1 MSKND
6 FEEFQK
12 QLQKMFGNV
21 NISTPFGFQ
30 QGQQKPAEPEEPQ
43 AEEEEEDIFEK
54 IRHFNLKPREI
65 RDELDKYVIKQDE
78 AKKVLSVAVCDHYNH
93 VRRTI
98 EGSDSLGDEYAKQN
112 ILVLGPTGVGKTY
125 LLKCIAKIIG
135 VPFVKADATKFSE
148 TGYVGKDVEDM
159 VRDLVKAADGNVEL
173 AEFGIVYIDEIDKL
187 SGSSDG
193 RGKDVNG
200 RGVQINL
207 LKLMEEADVSLKS
220 QMDMM
225 GQMEFM
231 MDAMNKSG
239 KKKKQTINTR
249 HILFIVSGAFSNLAE
264 LIQRRVAGSKIG
276 FMSNSEQIDDTFEYL
291 RQVETPDLVK
301 YGFEP
306 EFIGRLPVRVACE
319 SLKSDDLKKIL
330 TNSEGSILKQYV
342 EDFAGYGIKF
352 DMNEEAL
359 DAIAEKASDE
369 QTGARGLM
377 TVLEKVFRNFKF
389 ELPSTKIEN
398 FNITKNTVD
407 NPVESL
413 EELMKEN
420 VDLQK
425 DALKSEIDDFVGR
438 FKNEHGFELKFNAAA
453 KTELVNESLQRDKT
467 IRAVCEEKF
476 KDFPYG
482 LKLIAESTNCREFT
496 VTKAVVKDPDKELS
510 KWVVERFQGDD
521 DSKADSQ
528 EKR

>member
-21 NISTPFGFQ
+21 KVGSPFGFQ
-30 QGQQKPAEPEEPQ
+30 QQ
-43 AEEEEEDIFEK
+43 AETEKTEEVTEEEVEEDVFEK
-54 IRHFNLKPREI
+54 IKNFNLKPKEI
-65 RDELDKYVIKQDE
+65 RDELDKFVIKQDE

-98 EGSDSLGDEYAKQN
+98 EGSDSLGDDYAKQN

-148 TGYVGKDVEDM
+148 TGYVGRDVEDM
-159 VRDLVKAADGNVEL
+159 VRDLVKTADGNVEL

-187 SGSSDG
+187 SNSGG
-193 RGKDVNG
+193 NGGGKDVNG

-207 LKLMEEADVSLKS
+207 LKLMEEADVNLKS

-225 GQMEFM
+225 GQMEFL
-231 MDAMNKSG
+231 MDNMNKSN

-249 HILFIVSGAFSNLAE
+249 HILFIVSGAFSNLSE
-264 LIQRRVAGSKIG
+264 LIKRRVSGAKIG
-276 FMSNSEQIDDTFEYL
+276 FMSEDSSAEDDYEYL

-319 SLKSDDLKKIL
+319 SLKAGDLKEIL
-330 TNSEGSILKQYV
+330 LSSEGSILKQYV
-342 EDFAGYGIKF
+342 EDFAGYGVKF
-352 DMNEEAL
+352 DMDETAMNR
-359 DAIAEKASDE
+359 ISEKAYQE

-377 TVLEKVFRNFKF
+377 TVLERTFRGFKF
-389 ELPSTKIEN
+389 ELPSTQIKK
-398 FNITKNTVD
+398 FKVDASTVD
-407 NPVESL
+407 EPGESL
-413 EELMKEN
+413 ASLLDAN
-420 VDLQK
+420 LDLQK
-425 DALKSEIDDFVGR
+425 ETLKGEVDKFIQR
-438 FKNEHGFELKFNAAA
+438 FEDEHGFKLNFNAAA
-453 KTELVNESLQRDKT
+453 TKALVALSLEKDKT
-467 IRAVCEEKF
+467 VRALCEDKF

-482 LKLIAESTNCREFT
+482 LKLISENTNCRTFT
-496 VTKAVVKDPDKELS
+496 VTKAVIDDPDKELS
-510 KWVVERFQGDD
+510 KWVVERFQKEGGGDSSP
-521 DSKADSQ
+521 SK
-528 EKR
+528 

>member
-21 NISTPFGFQ
+21 KVGGPFGFQ
-30 QGQQKPAEPEEPQ
+30 PQAETEPTPEKQEEEPEE
-43 AEEEEEDIFEK
+43 DVFDK
-54 IRHFNLKPREI
+54 IRNFNLRPKEI
-65 RDELDKYVIKQDE
+65 RDELDKFVIKQDE

-98 EGSDSLGDEYAKQN
+98 EGNDSLGDDYAKQN

-148 TGYVGKDVEDM
+148 TGYVGRDVEDM
-159 VRDLVKAADGNVEL
+159 VRDLVKTADGNVEL

-187 SGSSDG
+187 SNSGG
-193 RGKDVNG
+193 TGGKDVNG

-207 LKLMEEADVSLKS
+207 LKLMEEAEVNLKS

-225 GQMEFM
+225 GQMEFL
-231 MDAMNKSG
+231 MDNMQKSG

-264 LIQRRVAGSKIG
+264 LIQRRVSGAKIG
-276 FMSNSEQIDDTFEYL
+276 FMSDSSTSEDDYEYL
-291 RQVETPDLVK
+291 RMVETPDLVK

-319 SLKSDDLKKIL
+319 SLKSEDLKQIL
-330 TNSEGSILKQYV
+330 INSEGSILKQYV
-342 EDFAGYGIKF
+342 EDFSGYGIKF
-352 DMNEEAL
+352 DIDETAM
-359 DAIAEKASDE
+359 DSIAEKAHGE

-377 TVLEKVFRNFKF
+377 TVLERTFRNFKF
-389 ELPSTKIEN
+389 ELPSTQIKKFKVDSETVEDP
-398 FNITKNTVD
+398 TK
-407 NPVESL
+407 SL
-413 EELMKEN
+413 NGLLEANL
-420 VDLQK
+420 DLQK
-425 DALKSEIDDFVGR
+425 EALKEEVDKFTER
-438 FKNEHGFELKFNAAA
+438 FKEEFGFTLNFNSAAVKA
-453 KTELVNESLQRDKT
+453 LVAISLEKDKT
-467 IRAVCEEKF
+467 IRAICEDKF

-482 LKLIAESTNCREFT
+482 LKLISENTKCKTFT
-496 VTKAVVKDPDKELS
+496 VTKAVIDDPDKELS
-510 KWVVERFQGDD
+510 KWVVERFQRDEGGDSPSSED
-521 DSKADSQ
+521 K
-528 EKR
+528 E

>member
-1 MSKND
+1 VSKND

-12 QLQKMFGNV
+12 QLQKMFGNAKV
-21 NISTPFGFQ
+21 GSPFGFQ
-30 QGQQKPAEPEEPQ
+30 AQPEETKEE
-43 AEEEEEDIFEK
+43 AVEEEEEDVFEK
-54 IRHFNLKPREI
+54 IRTFNLKPKEI
-65 RDELDKYVIKQDE
+65 RDELNKFVIKQDE

-98 EGSDSLGDEYAKQN
+98 EESDTLGDEYAKQN

-148 TGYVGKDVEDM
+148 TGYVGRDVEDM

-187 SGSSDG
+187 SNSGG
-193 RGKDVNG
+193 NGGGKDVNG

-207 LKLMEEADVSLKS
+207 LKLMEEAEVSLKS

-231 MDAMNKSG
+231 MDSMNKSG
-239 KKKKQTINTR
+239 KKRKKTINTR
-249 HILFIVSGAFSNLAE
+249 HILFIVSGAFSNLSE
-264 LIQRRVAGSKIG
+264 LIQRRVSGSKIG
-276 FMSNSEQIDDTFEYL
+276 FMSDGAVIDDTYEFL
-291 RQVETPDLVK
+291 RQVETPDLVN

-319 SLKSDDLKKIL
+319 SLKAEDLKSIL
-330 TNSEGSILKQYV
+330 TNSKGSILKQYV
-342 EDFAGYGIKF
+342 EDFAGYGIEF
-352 DMNEEAL
+352 DIDESAMTKV
-359 DAIAEKASDE
+359 AEKAYEE

-389 ELPSTKIEN
+389 ELPSTQIRK
-398 FNITKNTVD
+398 FNICEKTVLD
-407 NPVESL
+407 PLESL
-413 EELMKEN
+413 SELMEANK
-420 VDLQK
+420 DLQK
-425 DALKSEIDDFVGR
+425 DALKQEVQDFVER
-438 FKNEHGFELKFNAAA
+438 FETEHGFKLKFNAAA
-453 KTELVNESLQRDKT
+453 IDEIVNLSLAQDIT
-467 IRAVCEEKF
+467 VRALCEDKF

-482 LKLIAESTNCREFT
+482 LKLIAENTNCKEFNM
-496 VTKAVVKDPDKELS
+496 TKAVIKDPDKELS
-510 KWVVERFQGDD
+510 KWVVERFQKDD
-521 DSKADSQ
+521 DKKD
-528 EKR
+528 

>member
-21 NISTPFGFQ
+21 KAGGPFGFQ
-30 QGQQKPAEPEEPQ
+30 PQAEPESSSEEV
-43 AEEEEEDIFEK
+43 EEEPEEDIFEK
-54 IRHFNLKPREI
+54 IRTFNLKPKEI
-65 RDELDKYVIKQDE
+65 RDELDKFVIKQDE

-98 EGSDSLGDEYAKQN
+98 DGTDVLGDDYAKQN

-148 TGYVGKDVEDM
+148 TGYVGRDVEDM
-159 VRDLVKAADGNVEL
+159 VRDLVKTADGNVDL

-187 SGSSDG
+187 SNSGGSG
-193 RGKDVNG
+193 GGKDVNG

-207 LKLMEEADVSLKS
+207 LKLMEEAEVSLKS

-225 GQMEFM
+225 GQMEFL
-231 MDAMNKSG
+231 MDMNKSS

-249 HILFIVSGAFSNLAE
+249 HILFIVSGAFSNLSE
-264 LIQRRVAGSKIG
+264 LIQRRVSGSKIG
-276 FMSNSEQIDDTFEYL
+276 FMADNSSSEDDYEYL
-291 RQVETPDLVK
+291 RLVETPDLVN

-319 SLKSDDLKKIL
+319 SLKSEDLKQIL
-330 TNSEGSILKQYV
+330 INSEGSILKQYV
-342 EDFAGYGIKF
+342 EDFSGYGIKF
-352 DMNEEAL
+352 DIDESAM
-359 DAIAEKASDE
+359 DRISQKAHSE

-377 TVLEKVFRNFKF
+377 TVLERTFRSFKF
-389 ELPSTKIEN
+389 ELPSTQIDKFMVN
-398 FNITKNTVD
+398 AGTVD
-407 NPVESL
+407 NPQECL
-413 EELMKEN
+413 AELLDAN
-420 VDLQK
+420 LDLQK
-425 DALKSEIDDFVGR
+425 ETLKAEVDKFVERFSE
-438 FKNEHGFELKFNAAA
+438 EYGFTLKFNSNAIKA
-453 KTELVNESLQRDKT
+453 LVAISIEKDKT
-467 IRAVCEEKF
+467 IRAICEDKF

-482 LKLIAESTNCREFT
+482 LKLISENTNCRTFT
-496 VTKAVVKDPDKELS
+496 VNKAVIDDPDKELS
-510 KWVVERFQGDD
+510 KWVVERFQKEDGSSNASK
-521 DSKADSQ
+521 DSK
-528 EKR
+528 

>member
-21 NISTPFGFQ
+21 KVGSPFGFQ
-30 QGQQKPAEPEEPQ
+30 NQQPGTEAKEEP
-43 AEEEEEDIFEK
+43 EEEEEDVFEK
-54 IRHFNLKPREI
+54 IKSFNLKPREI

-93 VRRTI
+93 VRRTV
-98 EGSDSLGDEYAKQN
+98 EGNDSIGDDYAKQN

-159 VRDLVKAADGNVEL
+159 VRDLVKTADGNVEL

-187 SGSSDG
+187 ANSGGDG

-207 LKLMEEADVSLKS
+207 LKLMEEAEVSLKS

-225 GQMEFM
+225 GQMEFL
-231 MDAMNKSG
+231 MDMNKGG

-264 LIQRRVAGSKIG
+264 MIQRRVSGAKIG
-276 FMSNSEQIDDTFEYL
+276 FMSDNQTVEDDYEYL
-291 RQVETPDLVK
+291 SQVETPDLVK

-306 EFIGRLPVRVACE
+306 EFVGRLPVRVACE
-319 SLKSDDLKKIL
+319 SLKAADLKKIL
-330 TNSEGSILKQYV
+330 INSEGSILKQYV

-352 DMNEEAL
+352 DINEKAM
-359 DAIAEKASDE
+359 DAISEKAYTE

-377 TVLEKVFRNFKF
+377 TVLERIFRNFKF
-389 ELPSTKIEN
+389 ELPSTQIKDFKIDDSTVADPQKALTQLLDEN
-398 FNITKNTVD
+398 
-407 NPVESL
+407 L
-413 EELMKEN
+413 
-420 VDLQK
+420 DLQK
-425 DALKSEIDDFVGR
+425 EALKEEVTKFTER
-438 FKNEHGFELKFNAAA
+438 FLNEHGFTLKFNSAALKA
-453 KTELVNESLQRDKT
+453 IVELSFKKDKT
-467 IRAVCEEKF
+467 IRALCEEMF

-482 LKLIAESTNCREFT
+482 LKLISENTNCRTFT
-496 VTKAVVKDPDKELS
+496 VTKAVIDDPDKELS
-510 KWVVERFQGDD
+510 KWVVERFQKEDSTE
-521 DSKADSQ
+521 DSKK
-528 EKR
+528 EN